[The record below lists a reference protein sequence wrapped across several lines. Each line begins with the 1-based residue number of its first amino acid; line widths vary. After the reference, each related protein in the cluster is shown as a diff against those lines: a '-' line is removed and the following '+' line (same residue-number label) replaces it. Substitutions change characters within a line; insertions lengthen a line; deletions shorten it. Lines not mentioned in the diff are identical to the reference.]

1 VIGFWARTAASFWVF
16 LTLGTTVGF
25 FCRVTLTLR
34 LAALRGVG
42 FLTVLVLELAA
53 LRLATGFLLTLFRA
67 VVDFEALRTGDLVA
81 IALFT
86 LGRAGLAFKARLLFD
101 DFVAERRAPARDA
114 DRLKPFVTALLMESS
129 RLKGL
134 P

>member
-1 VIGFWARTAASFWVF
+1 
-16 LTLGTTVGF
+16 VGF
-25 FCRVTLTLR
+25 FCRVTLLLR
-34 LAALRGVG
+34 LAALRGVA

-53 LRLATGFLLTLFRA
+53 LRLATGFLLTLFRP

-81 IALFT
+81 IALFA
-86 LGRAGLAFKARLLFD
+86 LGRAGLAFKARLLSD

-129 RLKGL
+129 D
-134 P
+134 